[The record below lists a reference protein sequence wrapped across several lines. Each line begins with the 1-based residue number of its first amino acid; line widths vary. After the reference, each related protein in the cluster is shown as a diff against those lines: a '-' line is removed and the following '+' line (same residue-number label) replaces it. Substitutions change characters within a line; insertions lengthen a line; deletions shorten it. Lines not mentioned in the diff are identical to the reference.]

1 MTGTPHISTLRI
13 SREDM
18 SLLIR
23 GATIDVAPHR
33 HHALQIAVG
42 LSGPFRFECGGMAE
56 MYDGVIVAPETE
68 HRLDSLGRDVAVLLA
83 EPELA
88 ASRMASE
95 RLLGGASFAPLPAGD
110 AERLR
115 AFCQQPELPSPVQAL
130 ALVAPDAPSPRAL
143 DPRIA
148 ALQEKLRALPEK
160 RATLGELAAALGL
173 SESRLTHL
181 FRQETGVSLRRY
193 LLWLRLGDAM
203 ARALS
208 GTSLTEAAHASG
220 FSDSAHLSRTCR
232 EMFGINPQAVARHS
246 RFVQAGNGSGT

>member
-1 MTGTPHISTLRI
+1 MTETPRLSGLRI

-42 LSGPFRFECGGMAE
+42 TAGPFQFECRETTNMF
-56 MYDGVIVAPETE
+56 DGIIVAPETP
-68 HRLDSLGRDVAVLLA
+68 HRLDSLGGEVAVLLL
-83 EPELA
+83 EPELGA
-88 ASRMASE
+88 VREARG
-95 RLLGGASFAPLPAGD
+95 RLLGDRPFAPLPAEMAD
-110 AERLR
+110 KLR
-115 AFCQQPELPSPVQAL
+115 ALCFQKDLPSPTQAL
-130 ALVAPDAPSPRAL
+130 SAISTGPSSPRAL

-148 ALQEKLRALPEK
+148 GLQEKLRTLPQKRVAL
-160 RATLGELAAALGL
+160 ADLAAELGL

-181 FRQETGVSLRRY
+181 FKQETGVSLRRY
-193 LLWLRLGDAM
+193 MLWLRLGNAM

-208 GTSLTEAAHASG
+208 GASLTEAAHASG

-246 RFVQAGNGSGT
+246 RFVQADPQSNS

>member
-1 MTGTPHISTLRI
+1 MTDAPHISGLRI

-23 GATIDVAPHR
+23 GAAIDVAPHR
-33 HHALQIAVG
+33 HHALQIAIG
-42 LSGPFRFECGGMAE
+42 LAGPFRFECGEAAD
-56 MYDGVIVAPETE
+56 MYEGIIVAPGAK

-88 ASRMASE
+88 ASRAARE
-95 RLLGGASFAPLPAGD
+95 RLPGGASFAPLPAGD

-115 AFCQQPELPSPVQAL
+115 ALCRQTELPSPAQVL
-130 ALVAPDAPSPRAL
+130 AHVAPGAPPPRAL

-148 ALQEKLRALPEK
+148 ALQEGLRALPEK
-160 RATLGELAAALGL
+160 RATLGELAAELGL

-181 FRQETGVSLRRY
+181 FKQETGVSLRRY
-193 LLWLRLGDAM
+193 LLWLRLSDAM

-208 GTSLTEAAHASG
+208 GVSLTEAAHASG

-232 EMFGINPQAVARHS
+232 DMFGINPQAVARHS
-246 RFVQAGNGSGT
+246 RFIQAGNGSGT

>member
-1 MTGTPHISTLRI
+1 MTDAPYISTLRI

-23 GATIDVAPHR
+23 GAAIDVAPHR

-42 LSGPFRFECGGMAE
+42 LSGPFRFESGGTAE
-56 MYDGVIVAPETE
+56 LYKSVIVAPEAE
-68 HRLDSLGRDVAVLLA
+68 HRLDSLGREVAVLLA

-88 ASRMASE
+88 VSRAASE
-95 RLLGGASFAPLPAGD
+95 RLLGGASFARLPTGD
-110 AERLR
+110 AECFR
-115 AFCQQPELPSPVQAL
+115 ALCRQADLPSPAQVL
-130 ALVAPDAPSPRAL
+130 ALVAPGARPPSAL

-160 RATLGELAAALGL
+160 RATLGELAAELGL

-181 FRQETGVSLRRY
+181 FKQETGVSLRRY
-193 LLWLRLGDAM
+193 LLWLRLSDAM

-208 GTSLTEAAHASG
+208 GVSLTEAAHAAG

-232 EMFGINPQAVARHS
+232 GMFGINPQAVARHS
-246 RFVQAGNGSGT
+246 RFVQAGNASGT